1 MPQNGEI
8 NQKSGLY
15 KSVCCGA
22 EIVINLGLIFPDCPN
37 HRKLTTIWKSA
48 KGAAIIAETTK
59 KPEHDGAVETH
70 VENRRLFNAASGG
83 LKLNEWEQVHLH
95 RCKVCKG
102 VLYVFVNQPIIASRP
117 NQPKPGEAA

>member
-22 EIVINLGLIFPDCPN
+22 EIVINLGLMFPDCPN
-37 HRKLTTIWKSA
+37 HRKLPTIWKPI
-48 KGAAIIAETTK
+48 KDAAVIAETAK
-59 KPEHDGAVETH
+59 KPGFDAVDTH
-70 VENRRLFNAASGG
+70 IENRRLFNVASGG

-95 RCKVCKG
+95 RCRVCKG
-102 VLYVFVNQPIIASRP
+102 VLYVFVNQPIIASKP